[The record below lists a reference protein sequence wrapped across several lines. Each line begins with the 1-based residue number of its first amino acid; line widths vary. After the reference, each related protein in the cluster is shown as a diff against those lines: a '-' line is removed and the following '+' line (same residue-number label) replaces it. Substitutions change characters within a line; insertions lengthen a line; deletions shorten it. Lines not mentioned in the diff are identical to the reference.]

1 VGSITVPK
9 GKTTTFPEDV
19 PTPMGYLLENYYE
32 KDTKSLRDLVSFY
45 CVLRLFIPF
54 RMLMEE

>member
-19 PTPMGYLLENYYE
+19 PTQMGYLL
-32 KDTKSLRDLVSFY
+32 DTCLAAQDEYKALLKY
-45 CVLRLFIPF
+45 F
-54 RMLMEE
+54 RVE